1 MRLFVLLV
9 LSLTV
14 AGIPCGCASSGTSQQ
29 TGMRMGWFGAK
40 SKKTDEAVAD
50 KKPTDEKK
58 SKDEKVADTA
68 KSPERPAE
76 KVAET
81 KSSPFKPSRDKP
93 LETAT
98 ASAEKDKKPETSTA
112 KPVVDAKTES
122 KGISWSPETV
132 QLIGEELKDATPEE
146 RAEWHEHLKRVDPDV
161 IPHIL
166 RARRMSRQVAETKPD
181 SVKSGLEKTTDIKL
195 ANLES
200 TIDRRVNVIQQ
211 DTPGTTE
218 RAAGSAPDRGFT
230 IRERSDRAVQQVG
243 FSNATGNNRVTQADY
258 RTPADAP
265 QRVDFASHQ
274 SPPKATNNDPVVL
287 QGYVVDDGAAAT
299 DAARNT
305 VPAIGGPSLPRA
317 STATEPTGVPWPAVA
332 NKPPT
337 NPNPSRTASSLPF
350 GTGFVQNVVGLVPN
364 RGNTVTPASNTAV
377 APQTTPPRNMGWG
390 SELERTIAALEQEV
404 ATLKPTG
411 TPEAQNDYL
420 RKHLALRQMYLL
432 TDRQERALTA
442 IPGIDPADQ
451 EFWQQV
457 FWGMSNYLDVQH
469 IPRPQDRATQ
479 TISQMNTAIR
489 RLQEQADLQIR
500 NVAFCRQIQ
509 YFGNYERFP
518 RDEFRPGQEV
528 LLYAEVENFKS
539 EPTADG
545 QYRTLLR
552 STIEILSPNGDLRK
566 QIDFAATEDLCR
578 NYRRDYFHNYQFTIP
593 DRIPLGPHTLKLTV
607 FDELSGRMVS
617 YTTNFNVQ

>member
-1 MRLFVLLV
+1 EKI
-9 LSLTV
+9 
-14 AGIPCGCASSGTSQQ
+14 A
-29 TGMRMGWFGAK
+29 
-40 SKKTDEAVAD
+40 EA
-50 KKPTDEKK
+50 KPT
-58 SKDEKVADTA
+58 
-68 KSPERPAE
+68 
-76 KVAET
+76 
-81 KSSPFKPSRDKP
+81 PFKPSREKP
-93 LETAT
+93 AETTTA
-98 ASAEKDKKPETSTA
+98 ASAEKDKKPETTVA
-112 KPVVDAKTES
+112 KPVVIPKTETA
-122 KGISWSPETV
+122 GVSWTPETV

-146 RAEWHEHLKRVDPDV
+146 RAEWHEHLKRVDPAV
-161 IPHIL
+161 IPDIL
-166 RARRMSRQVAETKPD
+166 RARRLTRQVSQAAQQ
-181 SVKSGLEKTTDIKL
+181 DIKPVL
-195 ANLES
+195 DRGVTFQEADRTAS
-200 TIDRRVNVIQQ
+200 T
-211 DTPGTTE
+211 
-218 RAAGSAPDRGFT
+218 APDRGFT
-230 IRERSDRAVQQVG
+230 LREREAGGVQPVG
-243 FSNATGNNRVTQADY
+243 FSNAPTSNRVTQAGY
-258 RTPADAP
+258 QTPEGVS

-274 SPPKATNNDPVVL
+274 SAPKTGNDPVVL
-287 QGYVVDDGAAAT
+287 QGYVIDDGGPAS
-299 DAARNT
+299 DLNRNSP
-305 VPAIGGPSLPRA
+305 PAIGGTSLPRA
-317 STATEPTGVPWPAVA
+317 STTPEPAASIAWPPPSNKTPAATGPA
-332 NKPPT
+332 K
-337 NPNPSRTASSLPF
+337 TASSLPF
-350 GTGFVQNVVGLVPN
+350 GSGFVQNVVGLVPN
-364 RGNTVTPASNTAV
+364 RGNTVTPAANTV
-377 APQTTPPRNMGWG
+377 PAPLTAAARNPGWG

-420 RKHLALRQMYLL
+420 RKHLALRQLYLL

-500 NVAFCRQIQ
+500 NVAFCRAIQ

-617 YTTNFNVQ
+617 YTANFNVQ

>member
-1 MRLFVLLV
+1 MLGKKPPSEL
-9 LSLTV
+9 
-14 AGIPCGCASSGTSQQ
+14 AE
-29 TGMRMGWFGAK
+29 
-40 SKKTDEAVAD
+40 KKTA
-50 KKPTDEKK
+50 TDEKTA
-58 SKDEKVADTA
+58 KDEKVAVTTKA
-68 KSPERPAE
+68 EEKPAE
-76 KVAET
+76 KTADA
-81 KSSPFKPSRDKP
+81 KSTPFKPSREKP
-93 LETAT
+93 ADTTL
-98 ASAEKDKKPETSTA
+98 ASAEKEKKTETTVA
-112 KPVVDAKTES
+112 KPVPVTKTETA
-122 KGISWSPETV
+122 GVSWTPETV
-132 QLIGEELKDATPEE
+132 QLIGDELKDATPEE
-146 RAEWHEHLKRVDPDV
+146 RAEWHEHLKRVDPAV
-161 IPHIL
+161 IPDIL
-166 RARRMSRQVAETKPD
+166 RARRMTRQVSFNSSAEP
-181 SVKSGLEKTTDIKL
+181 KL
-195 ANLES
+195 DL
-200 TIDRRVNVIQQ
+200 
-211 DTPGTTE
+211 
-218 RAAGSAPDRGFT
+218 DRGVNYQELPRGADRNPSPAPNRGIT
-230 IRERSDRAVQQVG
+230 LRERVDNNVQPAGFTAAPTANRAI
-243 FSNATGNNRVTQADY
+243 QAGY
-258 RTPADAP
+258 QAPADVP
-265 QRVDFASHQ
+265 PRVDYASHQ
-274 SPPKATNNDPVVL
+274 SAPKASQDPVVL
-287 QGYVVDDGAAAT
+287 QGYVVDDGVPANDPNRNIGGSSAPRVYAAT
-299 DAARNT
+299 ESSSIAWPPANPKPTATATPARNT
-305 VPAIGGPSLPRA
+305 SG
-317 STATEPTGVPWPAVA
+317 
-332 NKPPT
+332 
-337 NPNPSRTASSLPF
+337 LPF
-350 GTGFVQNVVGLVPN
+350 STGFVQNVVGLVPN

-377 APQTTPPRNMGWG
+377 APQTTLPRNGAWG

-411 TPEAQNDYL
+411 TPDAQNDYL
-420 RKHLALRQMYLL
+420 RKHLALRQLYLL

-469 IPRPQDRATQ
+469 IPRSQDRATQ

-539 EPTADG
+539 EPTSEG

>member
-1 MRLFVLLV
+1 MRLVQLLALLLAV
-9 LSLTV
+9 VS
-14 AGIPCGCASSGTSQQ
+14 IPSGCST
-29 TGMRMGWFGAK
+29 TGMSWRAAMG
-40 SKKTDEAVAD
+40 
-50 KKPTDEKK
+50 KKPTTDVAEKSPPTDTK
-58 SKDEKVADTA
+58 AKDSKVAEASKEVA
-68 KSPERPAE
+68 KPAD
-76 KVAET
+76 KTAET
-81 KSSPFKPSRDKP
+81 KSSPFKPSREKSP
-93 LETAT
+93 ETAT
-98 ASAEKDKKPETSTA
+98 ASVEKEKKPDVAAA
-112 KPVVDAKTES
+112 KPVDAAKPKTEPA
-122 KGISWSPETV
+122 GVTWTPETV
-132 QLIGEELKDATPEE
+132 QLIGDELRDATPEE
-146 RAEWHEHLKRVDPDV
+146 RAEWHEHLKRVDPAV
-161 IPHIL
+161 IPDIL
-166 RARRMSRQVAETKPD
+166 RARRMSRQVVEAKLEP
-181 SVKSGLEKTTDIKL
+181 VKDALEKSVAPKL
-195 ANLES
+195 VELNS
-200 TIDRRVNVIQQ
+200 VIDRRVNVIQQ
-211 DTPGTTE
+211 DSPGVAE
-218 RAAGSAPDRGFT
+218 RIPGSPADRNFT
-230 IRERSDRAVQQVG
+230 IRDRDERSVQPVG
-243 FSNATGNNRVTQADY
+243 FTNATANNRVTQAGY
-258 RTPADAP
+258 QTPAGAV
-265 QRVDFASHQ
+265 QRVDYAAHQ
-274 SPPKATNNDPVVL
+274 SAPKAANNSPVVL
-287 QGYVVDDGAAAT
+287 QGFVVDDGAPAGETAGYSAPANGVT
-299 DAARNT
+299 SSPRMNT
-305 VPAIGGPSLPRA
+305 TP
-317 STATEPTGVPWPAVA
+317 EPTGIAWP
-332 NKPPT
+332 PPT
-337 NPNPSRTASSLPF
+337 SKPATNASPSRSGALPF
-350 GTGFVQNVVGLVPN
+350 GSGFVQNVVGLVPN
-364 RGNTVTPASNTAV
+364 RGNTVTPAVNTAV
-377 APQTTPPRNMGWG
+377 TAPATQLRPSSWN

-411 TPEAQNDYL
+411 AADAQNDYL
-420 RKHLALRQMYLL
+420 RKHLALRQLYLL

-617 YTTNFNVQ
+617 YTMNFNVQ

>member
-1 MRLFVLLV
+1 MRRCLV
-9 LSLTV
+9 LALSFTV
-14 AGIPCGCASSGTSQQ
+14 ATILSGCST
-29 TGMRMGWFGAK
+29 TGSNWRVMLGKKPEPAVAE
-40 SKKTDEAVAD
+40 KKTA
-50 KKPTDEKK
+50 TDEKNG
-58 SKDEKVADTA
+58 KDEKVAATTKADD
-68 KSPERPAE
+68 KPAE
-76 KVAET
+76 KPADA
-81 KSSPFKPSRDKP
+81 KSTPFKPSREKP
-93 LETAT
+93 AETTLAT
-98 ASAEKDKKPETSTA
+98 TEKDKKTETTVA
-112 KPVVDAKTES
+112 KPVPVTKTETA
-122 KGISWSPETV
+122 GVSWTPETV
-132 QLIGEELKDATPEE
+132 QLIGDELKDATPEE
-146 RAEWHEHLKRVDPDV
+146 RAEWHEHLKRVDPAV
-161 IPHIL
+161 IPDIL
-166 RARRMSRQVAETKPD
+166 RARRMTRQVSLATTSESKPD
-181 SVKSGLEKTTDIKL
+181 L
-195 ANLES
+195 
-200 TIDRRVNVIQQ
+200 
-211 DTPGTTE
+211 
-218 RAAGSAPDRGFT
+218 DRGVT
-230 IRERSDRAVQQVG
+230 YQEVPRATDRTADPAPSRGITLRERTDNAVQPVG
-243 FSNATGNNRVTQADY
+243 FSAAPTNNRATQAGY
-258 RTPADAP
+258 QTPADVP
-265 QRVDFASHQ
+265 PRVDFAAHQ
-274 SPPKATNNDPVVL
+274 SAPKAATDPVVL
-287 QGYVVDDGAAAT
+287 QGYVVDDGAPAT
-299 DAARNT
+299 DPARN
-305 VPAIGGPSLPRA
+305 IGGPSAPRTNH
-317 STATEPTGVPWPAVA
+317 TAESSGIAW
-332 NKPPT
+332 PPT
-337 NPNPSRTASSLPF
+337 NPKSPTTASPSRNTQGLPF

-364 RGNTVTPASNTAV
+364 RGNTVTPASTTAA
-377 APQTTPPRNMGWG
+377 APLSQPIRTGNWG

-411 TPEAQNDYL
+411 TPDSQNDYL
-420 RKHLALRQMYLL
+420 RKHLALRQLYLL

-479 TISQMNTAIR
+479 TITQMNTAIR

-539 EPTADG
+539 EPTSDG

-566 QIDFAATEDLCR
+566 QIDFSATEDLCR